1 VSDFPPC
8 GSDDTTTLDSLDFE
22 LTDPSGLSTIDS
34 VTSNEDDVSVNI
46 SPDGRALTLLFGDA
60 FPCLNGTTETTT
72 VVIALNVPAGVPSGT
87 QLTLD
92 GDARGF
98 ASPGEGDYLLQSTAT
113 VLVEDPPP
121 PPPPPD
127 PGDGSGDGTGDG
139 STPGAGAAPGAGA
152 GTVSGVTPAAAATS
166 VRATARFTG

>member
-1 VSDFPPC
+1 LRLRPF
-8 GSDDTTTLDSLDFE
+8 
-22 LTDPSGLSTIDS
+22 DPSGGPDGRL
-34 VTSNEDDVSVNI
+34 EDDVSINN
-46 SPDGRALTLLFGDA
+46 SPDGRAVTLLFASA
-60 FPCLNGTTETTT
+60 FPCSNGTTETIT
-72 VVIALNVPAGVPSGT
+72 VALTLNVPAGVPSGT
-87 QLTLD
+87 QLIIT

-98 ASPGEGDYLLQSTAT
+98 ASPGDGDYFLRRTAT

-139 STPGAGAAPGAGA
+139 AAPGAGA
-152 GTVSGVTPAAAATS
+152 GTASGVTPAAAATS